1 MCELPNGSS
10 FGGVSCGLHG
20 SMAYCQACP
29 AKVENQPHSRPG
41 CQNLWGSG
49 CQQYSCSLELKRF
62 NPSLRQV
69 FRLFRRQEHFI
80 CLKTEKHKRV
90 RRGVLSFY
98 GTMKCRVHQN
108 GCICLAKSGWGE
120 RQRHAPCSSLPILSV
135 GFWPS
140 VFIAW
145 LFPTQ
150 CFLLVRQKMLMLR
163 CANLSGTRFDCT
175 SQSPKTCHDSSMHRR
190 HAGQNYLFPN
200 FSRTLFP
207 SPMMIK
213 QV

>member
-1 MCELPNGSS
+1 
-10 FGGVSCGLHG
+10 
-20 SMAYCQACP
+20 
-29 AKVENQPHSRPG
+29 
-41 CQNLWGSG
+41 
-49 CQQYSCSLELKRF
+49 
-62 NPSLRQV
+62 
-69 FRLFRRQEHFI
+69 
-80 CLKTEKHKRV
+80 
-90 RRGVLSFY
+90 
-98 GTMKCRVHQN
+98 MKCRVHQN

-150 CFLLVRQKMLMLR
+150 CFLLLRQKMLMLR
-163 CANLSGTRFDCT
+163 CANLSGTRFDRT

-200 FSRTLFP
+200 FSRALFP

-213 QV
+213 QVWHAARGCACKINARVQRKNIILFALRRCLQKKVTRTV